1 VFTAEHEAL
10 WAAARAQLGDA
21 GGTRA
26 LVEVLLLHRHLER
39 TDVLT
44 GIRAALS
51 VASTSVDV
59 VALEARKAAEQRG
72 AQTPEFAGVCRQQ
85 RVVNLTERRLAA
97 LPNDDRPVPSVE
109 PYDQLLRR
117 NSS

>member
-1 VFTAEHEAL
+1 M
-10 WAAARAQLGDA
+10 
-21 GGTRA
+21 
-26 LVEVLLLHRHLER
+26 LLLHRHLER

-72 AQTPEFAGVCRQQ
+72 AQTPDVAELCRQQ

-97 LPNDDRPVPSVE
+97 LPSDDRPLPSVE

>member
-1 VFTAEHEAL
+1 M
-10 WAAARAQLGDA
+10 
-21 GGTRA
+21 
-26 LVEVLLLHRHLER
+26 
-39 TDVLT
+39 LT

-59 VALEARKAAEQRG
+59 VALEARKAADARG
-72 AQTPEFAGVCRQQ
+72 AQTPDFAGLCRQQ
-85 RVVNLTERRLAA
+85 QVVNLTERRLAA
-97 LPNDDRPVPSVE
+97 LPSDDRPLPSVE

>member
-1 VFTAEHEAL
+1 
-10 WAAARAQLGDA
+10 
-21 GGTRA
+21 
-26 LVEVLLLHRHLER
+26 
-39 TDVLT
+39 
-44 GIRAALS
+44 

-72 AQTPEFAGVCRQQ
+72 ADTPEVAGSGRQQ

-97 LPNDDRPVPSVE
+97 LPGDDRPLPSVE
-109 PYDQLLRR
+109 PYDQLLHR